1 MFKAHDIAKKQHRE
15 RAQPQSRKKWGLLEK
30 KKDYRLRAQDYHR
43 KEAHLALLRSKASQ
57 ANKDEFNFKM
67 IKAKTKDGVLVAS
80 RGAEVLNDE
89 QAKLFKTQDAGYLRT
104 LINNEQSKIDKAKAT
119 LLAEGSGKH
128 TVFVEDEDELENFDA
143 AKHFD
148 TDRKL
153 LHRRQNRLRND
164 QLKEVDIH
172 QAAENSLKDLQT
184 LQKRLNRREEL
195 DLVQQELA
203 LQRELMKKGD
213 KKKIVNKDGTV
224 TYKWKKVRK
233 R

>member
-15 RAQPQSRKKWGLLEK
+15 RAQPQARKKWGLLEK
-30 KKDYRLRAQDYHR
+30 KKDYRLRSQDFHR
-43 KEAHLALLRSKASQ
+43 KEAHLALLRSKAQQ

-67 IKAKTKDGVLVAS
+67 VKAKTNDGVLVAS

-89 QAKLFKTQDAGYLRT
+89 QVRLLKTQDAGYLRT
-104 LINNEQSKIDKAKAT
+104 LINNEQSKIDKAKASL
-119 LLAEGSGKH
+119 LLAGSGKH
-128 TVFVEDEDELENFDA
+128 TLFVENEEGLENFDA

-148 TDRKL
+148 TDKRL
-153 LHRRQNRLRND
+153 LHRRQNRLRSS
-164 QLKEVDIH
+164 QLTDVDI
-172 QAAENSLKDLQT
+172 QQPAETSLKDLQT
-184 LQKRLNRREEL
+184 LQKRLSRREEL